1 MGIDRIM
8 FSVDWPFVDNA
19 PGMHWM
25 ETVPLSA
32 DDRAKMFNAT
42 ARTLLK
48 L

>member
-1 MGIDRIM
+1 MGIDRIL
-8 FSVDWPFVDNA
+8 FSVDWPFVDNV

-32 DDRAKMFNAT
+32 TDKEKMFNGN
-42 ARTLLK
+42 ARDLLK